1 MFTIETTP
9 QLRLSTLTNGVR
21 VVTQKIQ
28 GMQSAAIGIRID
40 SSTRNEEP
48 DCGGASH
55 FIEHLLFKGTPTRS
69 ADDITD
75 EFNSIGARANAYT
88 SQEEVFY
95 YGVSLASV
103 IPATFDILADM
114 FMNSVLPENEVEKER
129 AVVLQEIL
137 MNQDTP
143 SRFIYNQFHQGFWRR
158 HPLGSPILGTAE
170 VISTIPRDRLM
181 EYKHAHY
188 LANATIVSVAGNVEH
203 DLVVE
208 QAERL
213 LGSLPSGNLSVKK
226 PEDGWKI
233 SVAENAHYQ
242 RGMEQTLFYM
252 GYPLPPAGNEHR
264 HKLAVFNQI
273 LGSGM
278 NSRLFREV
286 RERRSLAYTVYSMMS
301 SYTDSAGLMIYAG
314 TSADRAQEAV
324 DVCHAEVVRFCNER
338 VTDDVLAAAKEQI
351 RCARLMALDDCETQV
366 RRISNTTSLLG
377 APEPVEKSLEAIAA
391 VNAEEV
397 REVAQMLFAGVV
409 PRVESVG
416 PGEGPGLPR

>member
-1 MFTIETTP
+1 MLTVETTP
-9 QLRLSTLTNGVR
+9 QLRLTTLSNGVR
-21 VVTQKIQ
+21 VVTQKILN
-28 GMQSAAIGIRID
+28 MQSAAVGIRID
-40 SSTRNEEP
+40 SSTRNEEA

-55 FIEHLLFKGTPTRS
+55 FIEHLLFKGTPSRT
-69 ADDITD
+69 ADQIMD
-75 EFNSIGARANAYT
+75 EFNSLGARANAYT
-88 SQEEVFY
+88 SQEEVFFY
-95 YGVSLASV
+95 AVSLASI
-103 IPATFDILADM
+103 IPPTFDILADM
-114 FMNSVLPENEVEKER
+114 FVNSWLPAKEVEKER

-170 VISTIPRDRLM
+170 TISAIPRDRLM
-181 EYKHAHY
+181 QYKNDNY

-203 DLVVE
+203 DRVVDH
-208 QAERL
+208 AERV
-213 LGSLPSGNLSVKK
+213 LGGLATGTLPQNK
-226 PEDGWKI
+226 PEPGWKLGI
-233 SVAENAHYQ
+233 AESSHYQ
-242 RGMEQTLFYM
+242 RAMEQTLFYM
-252 GYPLPPAGNEHR
+252 GYPIPPAGNEHR

-324 DVCHAEVVRFCNER
+324 EVCHAEVMRFCDET
-338 VTDDVLAAAKEQI
+338 VDEELLAAAKEQI

-377 APEPVEKSLEAIAA
+377 APEPIEYSLESIAA
-391 VNAEEV
+391 VTAEDV
-397 REVAQMLFAGVV
+397 RDMAQALFANVL

-416 PGEGPGLPR
+416 PGEGPGLPK